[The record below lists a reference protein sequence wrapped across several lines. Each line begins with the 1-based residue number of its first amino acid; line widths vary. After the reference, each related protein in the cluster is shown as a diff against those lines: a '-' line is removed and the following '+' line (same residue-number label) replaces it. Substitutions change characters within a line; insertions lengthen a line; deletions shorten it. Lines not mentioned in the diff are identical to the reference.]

1 MVAIVVGITILVI
14 VVGAVIY
21 AMVALRDDKGPKK
34 RITPFGEIT
43 EENTDTQDPVTRL

>member
-1 MVAIVVGITILVI
+1 MLYIVVGITILVI
-14 VVGAVIY
+14 VLGAIIY

-43 EENTDTQDPVTRL
+43 DEDNRP